1 MRSPGNGVV
10 SVLGGGI
17 SGLSA
22 AYRLTQIQPS
32 PKRIVLFEAGSRVG
46 GWMHSSRLEDG
57 VIYEH
62 GPRTIRPAGES
73 GITTLNLVHELGL
86 GEQVMNVPFGHPS
99 SRNRYVYADS
109 RLIRLPTELSTFFK
123 TKAPFKKPLIVA
135 GFRDLFT
142 RKSSEKD
149 ESMFDFVSRR
159 LGPDLAEFAI
169 DPLVR
174 GVCAGDSKEVSVNF
188 LLRTLK
194 EAEQNYGRITIGL
207 LASALRKTPPS
218 KSPVS
223 ELAKKAR
230 LERWPVWSL
239 QGGLQSLPET
249 LAEKTASAGAEVFT
263 ESPCTGLEFRQDG
276 SVVVKCN
283 EEELHSSRVI
293 SALPAFKLAELLES
307 SHPQLADM
315 LKTIECV
322 TVGLVNI
329 EWSGQKLNQEAFG
342 FLVPSSQK
350 LPILGVVYDT
360 CSFPQGDK
368 TIVTVMM
375 GGKWFESLF
384 GVDPTEQTLL
394 NVALQQIESVL
405 GIKEAP
411 RRSQVH
417 ILRKCIPQ
425 YIVGHYDVVKNIRR
439 YITENKLALD
449 LTGAS
454 FDGVSVNDCVHN
466 AFKAAEESMLKN
478 SG

>member
-1 MRSPGNGVV
+1 MKSPGNGVV

-32 PKRIVLFEAGSRVG
+32 PKRIVLFEAGNRVG

-62 GPRTIRPAGES
+62 GPRTIRPVGES

-86 GEQVMNVPFGHPS
+86 GDQVMNVPFGHPS

-109 RLIRLPTELSTFFK
+109 RLIRLPTEFSTFFK
-123 TKAPFKKPLIVA
+123 TKAPFKKPLIAA

-188 LLRTLK
+188 LLKSLK

-207 LASALRKTPPS
+207 LAAALRKTPPS
-218 KSPVS
+218 KAHVS

-249 LAEKTASAGAEVFT
+249 LAEKTATAGAELFT
-263 ESPCTGLEFRQDG
+263 ESPCTG
-276 SVVVKCN
+276 
-283 EEELHSSRVI
+283 
-293 SALPAFKLAELLES
+293 
-307 SHPQLADM
+307 
-315 LKTIECV
+315 
-322 TVGLVNI
+322 
-329 EWSGQKLNQEAFG
+329 
-342 FLVPSSQK
+342 
-350 LPILGVVYDT
+350 
-360 CSFPQGDK
+360 
-368 TIVTVMM
+368 
-375 GGKWFESLF
+375 WFS
-384 GVDPTEQTLL
+384 
-394 NVALQQIESVL
+394 
-405 GIKEAP
+405 
-411 RRSQVH
+411 
-417 ILRKCIPQ
+417 
-425 YIVGHYDVVKNIRR
+425 
-439 YITENKLALD
+439 
-449 LTGAS
+449 
-454 FDGVSVNDCVHN
+454 
-466 AFKAAEESMLKN
+466 
-478 SG
+478 